1 MKCPN
6 CGFDNPDQF
15 KFCGQCGTRL
25 VSSIPQHRP
34 RRLARHVMP
43 QDHHFDAERRHITV
57 VFCDLVG
64 STQLSGEL
72 DPEDFRRLL
81 HVYQDTC
88 GYAVDQYEGH
98 IAQYLGDGVLIYFGY
113 PQAHEDDSQRA
124 VRCSLEIMSELQ
136 QINELQTQYEGI
148 NLAVRIGIHTGLVV
162 VDEIGRD
169 ESQTSIALGDTP
181 NIAARLQALADPNSI
196 IISHATY
203 RLAGNLFDCELLGPR
218 SLKGVARKM
227 DVFKVIGEKDIA
239 FSYKTQITQGI
250 TPFIGREN
258 EVQSLIM
265 TWEEVIKGNGR
276 IALLAG
282 EPGIGKSRLLR
293 VFAQHIKNEPHT
305 WLVCQCIPYYQNSAF
320 YPVINLI
327 KNRLQYHSNDSNRVK
342 LEKLEAA
349 LSNFDFDVRKTLPI
363 MASLLSVPLTDPSQR
378 LKISPQKQ
386 KELTIRILL
395 DWLIRSSRRRP
406 LLFVIE
412 DVHWAD
418 ASTLEHLRSLVD
430 AIDRNP
436 IMIILTFHSR
446 FQAPVQDKSRITS
459 IRLNRLSRR
468 QIEHMVE
475 EVSNGKIIP
484 PEVIDLILTKTD
496 GVPLFVEELTKM
508 LLESGLLAE
517 EDNTYKLTGSLHTT
531 AVPDTLQDTLMA
543 RLDNL
548 GAVKEVVQCA
558 AVIGREFSFDLI
570 RQIVTLDENTLKKE
584 LNNLVDAD
592 ILEAQ
597 DDRQN
602 IQYTFKQALIQDAA
616 YNSILKSNRK
626 IQHGK
631 IANILEMHFEDFV
644 EQHPEILAHHY
655 AEARQFYH
663 AIRYHLKA
671 GRFLIEKSAHKEA
684 IGQLRKGLQLL
695 SNLEDEKERTRLELD
710 IHIILGIAL
719 VATKGYS
726 AAEVG
731 RVYERAKELSQQAG
745 DIPRLFP
752 AMLGQYRFYLLGGDI
767 SKALDISELL
777 LSWAQTSG
785 EIDLMLEA
793 NRAVGATL
801 FHMGETATCLQYL
814 EEGIKIYDPARHGSH
829 AHLYGS
835 DPAVTCLSYAALAK
849 CLLGFVEQALRYDKR
864 SLQMAKKMEHPF
876 SLAFALNHHSW
887 LYEFLKNPE
896 QVAQSAGELIAVS
909 QEYGFPFWQVTG
921 SLFKGWAATQAG
933 NVGEGIEQ
941 MQQSM
946 KAFRATGAGSVM
958 PYFMAILADVYLEN
972 SQPDIAMTWLEKAE
986 TAAQANTEHFFD
998 AEIYRLKGETLY
1010 AINRQNAKTAEKI
1023 IRRAIAT
1030 ARRQS
1035 SKILEIRAA
1044 MSLVRISGRKN
1055 EPLKMLEET
1064 YNWFHEGL
1072 DTDDLK
1078 NAQALLTGT

>member
-6 CGFDNPDQF
+6 CGFDNPNQF

-25 VSSIPQHRP
+25 VSSIPQHGP
-34 RRLARHVMP
+34 RRLSRPVIP

-64 STQLSGEL
+64 STKLSGEL

-113 PQAHEDDSQRA
+113 PQAHADDSRRA
-124 VRCSLEIMSELQ
+124 VRCSLDIISELQ
-136 QINELQTQYEGI
+136 KINELQTQYEGI
-148 NLAVRIGIHTGLVV
+148 TLAVRIGIHTGLVV

-169 ESQTSIALGDTP
+169 QSQTSIALGDTP
-181 NIAARLQALADPNSI
+181 NIAARLQAMAERDSI
-196 IISHATY
+196 IISQATY
-203 RLAGNLFDCELLGPR
+203 RLVGNLFECEFLGSR
-218 SLKGVARKM
+218 SLKGVTRKM
-227 DVFKVIGEKDIA
+227 DIFKVIGEKELA
-239 FSYKTQITQGI
+239 YSYKAQVTQGI
-250 TPFIGREN
+250 TPFVGREN

-265 TWEEVIKGNGR
+265 TWKEVIKSNGR
-276 IALLAG
+276 IALLVG

-293 VFAQHIKNEPHT
+293 VFARHIKNEPHT
-305 WLVCQCIPYYQNSAF
+305 WLVCQCIPYYKNSAF

-327 KNRLQYHSNDSNRVK
+327 KNRLQYHSNDSDRVK

-349 LSNFDFDVRKTLPI
+349 LSMFDFDVPKTLPV
-363 MASLLSVPLTDPSQR
+363 MASLLAIPLADPSQR

-395 DWLIRSSRRRP
+395 DWLIQSSRRRP

-412 DVHWAD
+412 DAHWAD
-418 ASTLEHLRSLVD
+418 ASTLEHLRSLID
-430 AIDRNP
+430 AIASNP
-436 IMIILTFHSR
+436 IMIILTFHPR
-446 FQAPVQDKSRITS
+446 FHAPVPDKFRPIS
-459 IRLNRLSRR
+459 IRLNRLSRQ
-468 QIEHMVE
+468 QIEHMVM
-475 EVSNGKIIP
+475 EVSKGKAVP

-508 LLESGLLAE
+508 LLESGLLTE
-517 EDNTYKLTGSLHTT
+517 DDNTYKLTGPLPRT

-592 ILEAQ
+592 ILGAQ
-597 DDRQN
+597 NDRQN

-616 YNSILKSNRK
+616 YNSILKSTRQ
-626 IQHGK
+626 IQHGR
-631 IANILEMHFEDFV
+631 IANILEMHFEDFL

-655 AEARQFYH
+655 AESGQFSQ

-671 GRFLIEKSAHKEA
+671 GRLLIEKSAHKEA
-684 IGQLRKGLQLL
+684 INQLRRGLQLL
-695 SNLEDEKERTRLELD
+695 NNVEDEKKRMRFELD

-731 RVYERAKELSQQAG
+731 RVYERAKELSQQSG

-785 EIDLMLEA
+785 ESDLLLEA

-814 EEGIKIYDPARHGSH
+814 EEGIKIYDPEQHSSH

-849 CLLGFVEQALRYDKR
+849 SLLGFIEQAMQYDKR

-876 SLAFALNHHSW
+876 SMAFALNHHSW
-887 LYEFLKNPE
+887 LYEFLKKPE
-896 QVAQSAGELIAVS
+896 QVMQSADELIAVS

-921 SLFKGWAATQAG
+921 SLFKGWAATQSG
-933 NVGEGIEQ
+933 NVAEGIEQ

-958 PYFMAILADVYLEN
+958 PYFIAILADVYLEN
-972 SQPDIAMTWLEKAE
+972 SQPEDAMAWLEKAE

-998 AEIYRLKGETLY
+998 AEIYRLKGDTLY
-1010 AINRQNAKTAEKI
+1010 SLNKQNAKKAKLVI
-1023 IRRAIAT
+1023 GRAIAT
-1030 ARRQS
+1030 ARRQG
-1035 SKILEIRAA
+1035 SKILELRAV
-1044 MSLVRISGRKN
+1044 MSLVRISGRKK
-1055 EPLKMLEET
+1055 EPLKMLEDA

-1072 DTDDLK
+1072 DTADLK
-1078 NAQALLTGT
+1078 SARALLTSV